1 MVELGYD
8 MLGTARAPLSF
19 TEDGNITEHTGPGAT
34 ARGLHGG
41 KPLQGQDRGDVE
53 RHRLDEVQ
61 WEAISVG
68 KWPLVEVA
76 IQRPV
81 GIVNELA
88 VLDPGDS
95 GNAGGVVQSFYE
107 VQNQLFPVAPA
118 HEIDFG
124 TL

>member
-1 MVELGYD
+1 MVVNRSRD
-8 MLGTARAPLSF
+8 RTAGTSRGIDSMKSSGRLS
-19 TEDGNITEHTGPGAT
+19 
-34 ARGLHGG
+34 R
-41 KPLQGQDRGDVE
+41 
-53 RHRLDEVQ
+53 
-61 WEAISVG
+61 SG